1 MTSELK
7 VQVDIWY
14 LVSFVHPWKLLRGV
28 PSDKKN
34 LQQNPANWS
43 PLFVVSA
50 KRPYILLKPRPL
62 SHAANGHILKS
73 QAVLS
78 PLYG

>member
-28 PSDKKN
+28 PSNKKTYSRT
-34 LQQNPANWS
+34 LPIDHHF
-43 PLFVVSA
+43 FVVSA

-62 SHAANGHILKS
+62 SHTANGHILKS